1 MQIASFMHCI
11 ILSSVASLALPYFS
25 TLSHKRH
32 DLRRKEILNIKC
44 VLRFSLQLLPEI
56 FPILGIIKR
65 DIIIN
70 FHRYSHKVSV
80 MLVRFQSNFNFLD
93 KFR

>member
-1 MQIASFMHCI
+1 MPGMQIASFTHRI
-11 ILSSVASLALPYFS
+11 ILSSVVSLALPYFS

-32 DLRRKEILNIKC
+32 DLRENEIVNIKC
-44 VLRFSLQLLPEI
+44 VLGFSLQILPEI

-70 FHRYSHKVSV
+70 LHRYSHKVTI
-80 MLVRFQSNFNFLD
+80 MPVRF
-93 KFR
+93 